1 MRALAL
7 ALAVF
12 SLTAAA
18 SAEDPYK
25 LKNTTTAAKELRV
38 HGYVRTDETCEG
50 KEPPEVDLNVPPM
63 GGTACVRPG
72 TVRLHH
78 VSSDR
83 IQHCIGKRVSGVIV
97 IYIPFGGFTGLDT
110 MQYTVRTRS
119 SQTYEAEITVE
130 AGEAK
135 ATGASSAPSELQRAG
150 PMPACAALVS

>member
-1 MRALAL
+1 LAL
-7 ALAVF
+7 ALAFF
-12 SLTAAA
+12 SLAAA
-18 SAEDPYK
+18 AFAEDPCK
-25 LKNTTTAAKELRV
+25 LKDTTTASKELGV
-38 HGYVRTDETCEG
+38 HGYVRTNETCEG

-72 TVRLHH
+72 MVRLHH

-83 IQHCIGKRVSGVIV
+83 FQHCIGKRVRGVFV

-135 ATGASSAPSELQRAG
+135 AVGASSAPSELHKAG
-150 PMPACAALVS
+150 PMPACPALVS